1 MITDSRKGALFTSTN
16 ILGEVKATH
25 KSHRE
30 RKSLQA
36 YGYTGHIS
44 FLIFKALKCMKRA
57 SFRLSVTCAASISIE
72 ASIAIPVFLFCF
84 LEILSLLNYL
94 SVYSGVLYA
103 MKTAAEPVAVY
114 SYAYDELTGVDKEIS
129 LGEEVVTSLVFSEA
143 YLDTQIHKM
152 CAGNLY
158 KNTVKGGTQGI
169 HLLGSHVNQAQS
181 CVDIIAYYSVKP
193 MIPFAGTEMFIINRY
208 YTKLWTGYKA
218 EKTDGVGEYVYITE
232 SGRVYHLTE
241 NCTHLKLSIS
251 KVNAADLYTK
261 RNESGG
267 KYSECEMCCDNST
280 LQEVYYIT
288 DYGERYHET
297 ITCSGL
303 KRTVYCVEKTEV
315 GDRSVCSRCSQMAGE
330 AK

>member
-16 ILGEVKATH
+16 ILGEFKATH

-44 FLIFKALKCMKRA
+44 FLISKTLKCMKRA

-72 ASIAIPVFLFCF
+72 ASVAIPVFLFCF

-103 MKTAAEPVAVY
+103 MKTAAEPIAVY
-114 SYAYDELTGVDKEIS
+114 SYAYDKLVGEDKEIS
-129 LGEEVVTSLVFSEA
+129 LGEEVVTSLVLSEA
-143 YLDTQIHKM
+143 YLESQIHKM

-158 KNTVKGGTQGI
+158 KNTVKGGTKGI
-169 HLLGSHVNQAQS
+169 HLLGSHIDRTQS
-181 CVDIIAYYSVKP
+181 CVDIIAYYTVKP
-193 MIPFAGTEMFIINRY
+193 MIAFAGTEVFMINRY
-208 YTKLWTGYKA
+208 YTKLWTGYKE
-218 EKTDGVGEYVYITE
+218 EKEAGVGVYVFITE
-232 SGRVYHLTE
+232 SGNVYHLTE

-251 KVNAADLYTK
+251 KVNAVDLYTK

-288 DYGERYHET
+288 DYGERYHES
-297 ITCSGL
+297 IACSGL

-315 GDRSVCSRCSQMAGE
+315 DDWPVCSRCSQMAEE

>member
-1 MITDSRKGALFTSTN
+1 MITGSGKDALFTSTN
-16 ILGEVKATH
+16 ILGKVRTTH

-44 FLIFKALKCMKRA
+44 FLISKAIKCMKRA
-57 SFRLSVTCAASISIE
+57 SFRLSVTCAASVSIE

-103 MKTAAEPVAVY
+103 MQTAAEPVAVY
-114 SYAYDELTGVDKEIS
+114 SYAYDELVGVNKEIS
-129 LGEEVVTSLVFSEA
+129 LGEEAVSSLVFSEA
-143 YLDTQIHKM
+143 YLESQIHKL

-158 KNTVKGGTQGI
+158 KNTIKGGTEGI
-169 HLLGSHVNQAQS
+169 HLLGSHIDRAQS
-181 CVDIIAYYSVKP
+181 CVDIIAYYTVEP
-193 MIPFAGTEMFIINRY
+193 MIPFAGTEMFMMNRY

-218 EKTDGVGEYVYITE
+218 EKNVDENVYVFITE
-232 SGRVYHLTE
+232 SGSVYHLTE
-241 NCTHLKLSIS
+241 NCTYLKLSIS
-251 KVNAADLYTK
+251 KVNGADLYTR

-267 KYSECEMCCDNST
+267 TYSKCEICCDSST
-280 LQEVYYIT
+280 FQEVYYIT
-288 DYGERYHET
+288 DYGERYHEV

-315 GDRSVCSRCSQMAGE
+315 DNRSVCSRCSQIAEE

>member
-1 MITDSRKGALFTSTN
+1 MITGSRKGALFTSTN
-16 ILGEVKATH
+16 ILGEVKSTH

-30 RKSLQA
+30 RKSLQT

-44 FLIFKALKCMKRA
+44 FLISKTLKCMKRA
-57 SFRLSVTCAASISIE
+57 SFRLSVTCNASVSIE
-72 ASIAIPVFLFCF
+72 AAIAIPVFLFCF

-103 MKTAAEPVAVY
+103 TKATAERVAVY
-114 SYAYDELTGVDKEIS
+114 SYAYDQLAGVDKEIS

-143 YLDTQIHKM
+143 YLESQIHKM

-158 KNTVKGGTQGI
+158 KNTVKGGTKGI
-169 HLLGSHVNQAQS
+169 YLLGSHIDRAQT
-181 CVDIIAYYSVKP
+181 CVDIIAYYTVKP
-193 MIPFAGTEMFIINRY
+193 MIPFAGTEMFMTNRY
-208 YTKLWTGYKA
+208 YTKMWTGYKT
-218 EKTDGVGEYVYITE
+218 EKMDGAGVYVFITE
-232 SGRVYHLTE
+232 NGSVYHLTE

-261 RNESGG
+261 RNEAGG
-267 KYSECEMCCDNST
+267 EYSVCEMCCDTST

-297 ITCSGL
+297 IICSGL

-315 GDRSVCSRCSQMAGE
+315 ADWSVCSRCSQMLGE